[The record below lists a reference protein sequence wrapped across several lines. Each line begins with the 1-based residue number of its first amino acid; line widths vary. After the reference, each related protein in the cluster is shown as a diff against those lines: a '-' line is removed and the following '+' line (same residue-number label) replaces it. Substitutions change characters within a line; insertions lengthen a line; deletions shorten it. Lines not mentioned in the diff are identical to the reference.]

1 MMFLWYQGGRKL
13 CSATSQRSGK
23 IRKSTF
29 EVPGTPEGAV
39 STEKIDGSGWSKRMA
54 PTGE

>member
-1 MMFLWYQGGRKL
+1 M

-54 PTGE
+54 PTGEKVRRSYL